1 MFDKPSLTT
10 ATLAFVFGLAVF
22 PVAATADDEAA
33 ANATTPATESEAPEA
48 DASVDESTSGRMP
61 TDQAIAKF
69 QQRVK
74 ERPGD
79 YLSHT
84 VLGQLYLR
92 QAKEEDDLPSYA
104 KAEETFRAA
113 LKINP
118 EHSSAMTWLAIT
130 LEARHEFAEALELA
144 SKVAATSERETLAL
158 AAVGDCQLHLG
169 RYEEAAVTYRTLAER
184 ANSPAVIA
192 RLAHL
197 SELNGQP
204 DLAIAQIREA
214 LELSRTLGGT
224 GQDLAWYEMR
234 LGHLMMN
241 RGRLADAETHFGQA
255 LKISKDYAAAQLGL
269 AEVCALQGRLEESEK
284 LYLATIEQHGEPP
297 AMAGLGDVLSKKGD
311 REAAGIWYAKADA
324 LMAEE
329 ALTAAAAHYR
339 EVAMFYTNHDLK
351 PTRALE
357 LAEMDLKQR
366 QDIHAYDCLAWA
378 LYRNQQFD
386 KALEAM
392 QSALRLNTRDANMH
406 FHAGMIHLALGDT
419 QKAKAALTTVMEI
432 NPQFSV
438 LYSDVAAAELK
449 KLQ

>member
-1 MFDKPSLTT
+1 MFCTQTLTT
-10 ATLAFVFGLAVF
+10 VVLVIGFTAFPITAV
-22 PVAATADDEAA
+22 ADEIVKDS
-33 ANATTPATESEAPEA
+33 ATTSAESETPA
-48 DASVDESTSGRMP
+48 DETPVDESTFGRMP
-61 TDQAIAKF
+61 TEQAIAKF

-74 ERPGD
+74 DHPGD
-79 YLSHT
+79 YASYT
-84 VLGQLYLR
+84 ILGQLHLR

-104 KAEETFRAA
+104 KAEESFREA

-118 EHSSAMTWLAIT
+118 EHFSAMTWLAIT

-144 SKVAATSERETLAL
+144 SRVAATSERETLAL

-169 RYEEAAVTYRTLAER
+169 RYDEAAGTYQTLAER

-204 DLAIAQIREA
+204 DQAIAQIRDA
-214 LELSRTLGGT
+214 LKLSRTLGGT
-224 GQDLAWYEMR
+224 GQELAWYEMR

-241 RGRLADAETHFGQA
+241 QGQLADAETHFRQA

-269 AEVCALQGRLEESEK
+269 AEVCALQGRLDESEK
-284 LYLATIEQHGEPP
+284 LYLATIDQHGEPP
-297 AMAGLGDVLSKKGD
+297 AMAGLGDVMKKKGD
-311 REAAGIWYAKADA
+311 SESAEAWYAKADA
-324 LMAEE
+324 VMAEE

-339 EVAMFYTNHDLK
+339 EVAMFYANHELK

-366 QDIHAYDCLAWA
+366 QDIQAYDCLAWT

-386 KALEAM
+386 KALEAIE
-392 QSALRLNTRDANMH
+392 SALRLNTRDASMH

-419 QKAKAALTTVMEI
+419 QKAKASLSKVMEI
-432 NPQFSV
+432 NPNFSV

>member
-1 MFDKPSLTT
+1 MFCKQTLTT
-10 ATLAFVFGLAVF
+10 VVLIFGCTTLLITAV
-22 PVAATADDEAA
+22 ADEVVKDSAPTIAESE
-33 ANATTPATESEAPEA
+33 TPADETP
-48 DASVDESTSGRMP
+48 VDESTFGRMP
-61 TDQAIAKF
+61 TEKAIAKF
-69 QQRVK
+69 QQRLQD
-74 ERPGD
+74 RPGD
-79 YLSHT
+79 YMSCT

-113 LKINP
+113 LKIKP
-118 EHSSAMTWLAIT
+118 DHASAMTWLAIT

-144 SKVAATSERETLAL
+144 SRVAATSERETLAL

-169 RYEEAAVTYRTLAER
+169 RYEEAAVTYQTLTER

-197 SELNGQP
+197 SELNGHP
-204 DLAIAQIREA
+204 DQAIAQIREA
-214 LELSRTLGGT
+214 LELSRKLGGT

-234 LGHLMMN
+234 LGHLTMN
-241 RGRLADAETHFGQA
+241 QGQLAVAETHFRQA
-255 LKISKDYAAAQLGL
+255 LEISKDYAAAQLGL
-269 AEVCALQGRLEESEK
+269 AEVCALQGRLDESEK
-284 LYLATIEQHGEPP
+284 LYLATIDQHGEPP
-297 AMAGLGDVLSKKGD
+297 AMAGLGDVLRKKGD
-311 REAAGIWYAKADA
+311 REAAETWYAKADA
-324 LMAEE
+324 VMAEE

-339 EVAMFYTNHDLK
+339 EVAMFYANHELK

-366 QDIHAYDCLAWA
+366 QDIQAYDCLAWA

-392 QSALRLNTRDANMH
+392 EAALRLNTRDANMH
-406 FHAGMIHLALGDT
+406 FHAGMIHLALGDM
-419 QKAKAALTTVMEI
+419 QKAKASLTKVMEI
-432 NPQFSV
+432 NPNFSV
-438 LYSDVAAAELK
+438 LYSDVAAAELT